1 MFCHMEFNTYT
12 VSFYSLV
19 LTLKL
24 TLIIRQ
30 YKLIVDCNI
39 RRGI

>member
-1 MFCHMEFNTYT
+1 MLYHMEFNTYT

-19 LTLKL
+19 FKLKF

-30 YKLIVDCNI
+30 YKLIVDCDI
-39 RRGI
+39 SWGI